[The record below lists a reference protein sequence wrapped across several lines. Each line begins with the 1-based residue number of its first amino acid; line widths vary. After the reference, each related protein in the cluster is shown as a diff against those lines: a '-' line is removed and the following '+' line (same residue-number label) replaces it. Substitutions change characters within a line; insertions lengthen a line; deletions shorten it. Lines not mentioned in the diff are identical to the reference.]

1 MVAPTTVIPV
11 SLASLSP
18 DQISTLRAELA
29 SAYEEL
35 KAAGLKLDLTRG
47 KPGPDQLDLANGI
60 LELPVGFM
68 AADGTDTR
76 NYGGLHGLA
85 EVRAIW
91 AEILGLPIGQ
101 VLAQDNASLAVMHD
115 VMTFALLHGV
125 PGSARPWKDEPKVK
139 WICAVPG
146 YDRHFTICEKLG
158 IEMVSVDYLDDGPDM
173 AAVRELVA
181 DPAVKGMWLVPTYSN
196 PTGITISERVAAEL
210 AAMQTAAPDFRIMWD
225 NAYAVHH
232 LTEEHVKSAD
242 IVGLCA
248 ASGHPDRAI
257 VFASTSKIT
266 FAGSG
271 VSFVGSSPANVDWY
285 LSYVMART
293 IGPDKVNH
301 LRHAQFLRDAEGV
314 HALMDQ
320 HRAILAPKFAAVLEV
335 LHRRLD
341 EYGVATWTE
350 PKGGYFISL
359 DVPDGQA
366 SRVVELAKAAGIA
379 LTPAGA
385 SFPYG
390 KDPRDRNIRL
400 APSFASV
407 SDIVTATEG
416 VATCV
421 LLAATEK
428 ALG

>member
-1 MVAPTTVIPV
+1 M
-11 SLASLSP
+11 SFESLSP
-18 DQISTLRAELA
+18 DQVAALHSEQAT
-29 SAYEEL
+29 AYEEL
-35 KAAGLKLDLTRG
+35 TAAGLRLDLTRG
-47 KPGPDQLDLANGI
+47 KPGPDQLDLANS
-60 LELPVGFM
+60 LLDLPTGFKG
-68 AADGTDTR
+68 ADGTDTR
-76 NYGGLHGLA
+76 NYGGLLGLP
-85 EVRAIW
+85 ELRAIW
-91 AEILGLPIGQ
+91 AEILGLPVDQ

-115 VMTFALLHGV
+115 VMTWALLHGV
-125 PGSARPWKDEPKVK
+125 AGSERPWKDEPIVR

-158 IEMVSVDYLDDGPDM
+158 IEMVTVDYLDDGPDM

-181 DPAVKGMWLVPTYSN
+181 DPAVKGIWLVPTYSN
-196 PTGITISERVAAEL
+196 PTGITISEQVAAEL
-210 AAMQTAAPDFRIMWD
+210 AALETAATDFTIMWD

-232 LTEEHVKSAD
+232 LTDEHAKSAD

-248 ASGHPDRAI
+248 ASGHPDRAF

-271 VSFVGSSPANVDWY
+271 VSFIASSPANIQWY
-285 LSYVMART
+285 LSFLMART

-301 LRHAQFLRDAEGV
+301 LRHAELLRDAAGV
-314 HALMDQ
+314 YALMDQ
-320 HRAILAPKFAAVLEV
+320 HRALLAPKFDAVLEV
-335 LHRRLD
+335 LQRRLGD
-341 EYGVATWTE
+341 YGVATWTE
-350 PKGGYFISL
+350 PKGGYFVSL
-359 DVPDGQA
+359 DVADGQA
-366 SRVVELAKAAGIA
+366 SRVVQLAKDAGIA

-407 SDIVTATEG
+407 DEIVTAMEG

-421 LLAATEK
+421 LLAATEQ
-428 ALG
+428 LP